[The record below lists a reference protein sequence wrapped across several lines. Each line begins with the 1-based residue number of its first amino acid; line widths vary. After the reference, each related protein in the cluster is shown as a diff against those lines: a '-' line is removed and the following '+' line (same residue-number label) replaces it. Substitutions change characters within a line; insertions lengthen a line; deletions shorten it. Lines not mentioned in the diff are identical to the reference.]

1 MDTWIRAF
9 TPIPF
14 QNTYAALKP
23 HLVRPSPIHCHITD
37 SGVQVVPFNI
47 LQAIE
52 RQLHDQIDYERH
64 IPTDRLIVEGALE
77 VFYMWN
83 TFEIP
88 CQWIPCL
95 LEFQLGV
102 LVEGVA
108 FDPKCSLKHLR
119 LVIKQTT
126 AAELNR
132 LAPHLA
138 LLLDCKYLETV
149 WIEFEGQMCHK
160 FLEDSGAFV
169 EVCEKLEGR
178 LPEGLQMNFPKWHE
192 EGVTGVMKLYKH
204 RRARILS
211 R

>member
-1 MDTWIRAF
+1 MDFWIRAF

-14 QNTYAALKP
+14 QNSYAALRP

-37 SGVQVVPFNI
+37 SGVQVVPFDI
-47 LQAIE
+47 LQKIE
-52 RQLHDQIDYERH
+52 LQLHDQIDYDRN

-77 VFYMWN
+77 LFYTWN

-108 FDPKCSLKHLR
+108 FDPKCALKHLR
-119 LVIKQTT
+119 LIIKQTT

-132 LAPHLA
+132 LAQPLS
-138 LLLDCKYLETV
+138 LLLECKYLETV
-149 WIEFEGQMCHK
+149 WIEFEGHMCSQ
-160 FLEDSGAFV
+160 FLEDSGAFK

-178 LPEGLQMNFPKWHE
+178 LPEGLQLNFLQWHE
-192 EGVTGVMKLYKH
+192 KGETGVVKLYKH
-204 RRARILS
+204 RSAKILS